1 MRRTSHEQLEQA
13 VTFEKEEF
21 AVRVRSA
28 ESKQA
33 FTAFFEKH
41 APAYDR

>member
-1 MRRTSHEQLEQA
+1 M
-13 VTFEKEEF
+13 EEF

-28 ESKQA
+28 ETKHA